1 MKPFYIAT
9 TSQMKELDRRAIEE
23 RGIPSID
30 LMENAATHVVN
41 EVCQLVESKGLA
53 RRAAVFCSQGN
64 NGGDGVAAA
73 RLLTERGYEVR
84 CFLSGDRAK
93 MTGDCKANEERLIG
107 VGGALED
114 LTEITDDVREW
125 IAGCG
130 CIIDAL
136 FGFGLSRDLTGIFAD
151 VVQLINE
158 RRNGRFVDVSVGSSA
173 GQKDSRT
180 ADIEECIADDQK
192 DSRAA
197 DIAERIAA
205 DRRAGGRKDL
215 FELMSELGGGK
226 RMMPAEDCVV
236 VSCDF
241 PSGVNGDTGEIMG
254 CAVTADLTVTFSCGK
269 PGLFELP
276 GAMYSRRVKIVDIG
290 IPADLYA
297 EVGIEGPKE
306 VESDAEFYKGL

>member
-1 MKPFYIAT
+1 MKNFYIAT

-23 RGIPSID
+23 RGIPSIE
-30 LMENAATHVVN
+30 LMENAATHVVH
-41 EVCQLVESKGLA
+41 ETCQLVESKGLA

-73 RLLTERGYEVR
+73 RLLTQRGYEVR

-93 MTGDCKANEERLIG
+93 MTGDCKANEERLVA
-107 VGGALED
+107 VGIALED

-125 IAGCG
+125 VAGCG

-151 VVQLINE
+151 IVQLINE
-158 RRNGRFVDVSVGSSA
+158 RRNGRVEIIDFNAELNSEKTDTVTEDTD
-173 GQKDSRT
+173 KKN
-180 ADIEECIADDQK
+180 IADQ
-192 DSRAA
+192 
-197 DIAERIAA
+197 IAA
-205 DRRAGGRKDL
+205 RRAGGRKDL
-215 FELMSELGGGK
+215 LEIMNELGFEK
-226 RMMPAEDCVV
+226 RITPPTDCVV
-236 VSCDF
+236 ISCDF

-269 PGLFELP
+269 PGLFTPP

-297 EVGIEGPKE
+297 EVGIEGAKP
-306 VESDAEFYKGL
+306 VANDAEFYKG